1 MLSKF
6 VVMFAFASAV
16 ALALRF
22 FGERE
27 DEAVL
32 KQEVVGQ
39 FDELRARLLP
49 R

>member
-1 MLSKF
+1 MLSKY
-6 VVMFAFASAV
+6 VIMLALASAV

-22 FGERE
+22 FGETE